1 MARYDKVD
9 SHSSIEP
16 PSTDEVLSLSL
27 LEPDDAMLTD
37 TGGGGGVTSAAKA
50 ADVRQY
56 PLLLLP
62 NSISRS
68 LELDLRVFPADM
80 WDELISEILSNR
92 ADVSDKLSRYRHDI
106 IGTTVHT

>member
-1 MARYDKVD
+1 MD
-9 SHSSIEP
+9 SHSSIER

-27 LEPDDAMLTD
+27 LEPDDAVLTD

-62 NSISRS
+62 NSISTS
-68 LELDLRVFPADM
+68 LELDLRVVSRGHVGR
-80 WDELISEILSNR
+80 ELISEILSNR
-92 ADVSDKLSRYRHDI
+92 ADVNDKLAWWRHDL